1 MGYFIFTFWVND
13 LDICAK
19 FQFLF
24 SLQCRCTHFL
34 FHFKYTA
41 SEVSDILESENFFDV
56 EVCLQ
61 PSNDGLN
68 SDEDSDSE
76 LVHNI
81 YQ

>member
-1 MGYFIFTFWVND
+1 M
-13 LDICAK
+13 
-19 FQFLF
+19 
-24 SLQCRCTHFL
+24 

-41 SEVSDILESENFFDV
+41 SEVYDILESENFFDA
-56 EVCLQ
+56 EVYLQ

-81 YQ
+81 YQWWCRECYRFARWSSFGKWEKILKSEKILKML